1 MATKSS
7 EVADIMNQ
15 TDKRRLNP
23 IAKVLLEGIYDEKCH
38 LNKLNGMCHILR
50 QIWTNIVDFWKSNI
64 LINDDFDPLERDFDA
79 EMSYL
84 NLNSLTLRQWQRET
98 KGSDLW
104 ARERY
109 PPYICQNVM
118 FPEPSGININ
128 MMPFIMDNQKFSKC
142 RLPKMFFEYWNRI
155 IRFCKWEDQ
164 QRGKIGYLTIQESV
178 VEKDS
183 SQRRPGLHT
192 ERPGLVRINMEAG
205 KNDIAHDGA
214 ATDEDN
220 DPEFGHGHCVLRMP
234 HFGWGFGVYRIDEI
248 PVVEGGIYM
257 TLNVNESCKV
267 YNCEIINDDLIG
279 ELGDIEHLREFMPE
293 GVTMDRNCLYW
304 ITDRTPHESLPL
316 KESTTR
322 QFFQLVTKDVSLWY
336 EDHSTKNPL
345 GVVPDPEITR
355 IVKGSKFDKN
365 GVVFADEKEITRIV
379 KGSKFGIGYPKKK
392 CLVS

>member
-1 MATKSS
+1 MATKNS
-7 EVADIMNQ
+7 EVTDIMNQ

-23 IAKVLLEGIYDEKCH
+23 IAKVLLEGIYDEKCQ
-38 LNKLNGMCHILR
+38 LNKLNGICHILR
-50 QIWTNIVDFWKSNI
+50 QIWMDIVDFWKSNI
-64 LINDDFDPLERDFDA
+64 LIKELFDPLEKDLDLER
-79 EMSYL
+79 SYL
-84 NLNSLTLRQWQRET
+84 NLNSSCISKYERIT
-98 KGSDLW
+98 K
-104 ARERY
+104 RY
-109 PPYICQNVM
+109 PPYIHENVV
-118 FPEPSGININ
+118 FPDPTGINVN

-142 RLPKMFFEYWNRI
+142 RLPKFFFEYWNRI

-205 KNDIAHDGA
+205 TNGIEHDGV
-214 ATDEDN
+214 ATGEDS
-220 DPEFGHGHCVLRMP
+220 DPEFGRGHCVLSMP

-257 TLNVNESCKV
+257 TSNVNESCKV

-293 GVTMDRNCLYW
+293 GDTMKKDCLYW

-322 QFFQLVTKDVSLWY
+322 QFFRLVTKDVSLWY

-345 GVVPDPEITR
+345 GVVPDPKITR

-379 KGSKFGIGYPKKK
+379 KGSKFDKNGVGYAKKK
-392 CLVS
+392 CSVS